1 MASGAFLFATFYLKN
16 FSFIYLLK
24 KKNGHIDRFFRLAIF
39 F

>member
-24 KKNGHIDRFFRLAIF
+24 KNGHIDRFFRLAIF